1 MQVLFSWLGS
11 DELSKPDGPGGP
23 LTQAI
28 RERGKTF
35 DRICL
40 LNNLSPEGAAAYV
53 QSLPNPSR
61 VSIIGAPL
69 VSPVDYREIHSQAV
83 KAVDTFR
90 ARAPRAELSFLLNSG
105 TPPMGS
111 VWLLLGKSRYHAQLL
126 AWSNYNRRVED
137 VDVPFEISAEFV
149 PILFERT
156 DAALRA
162 SSAEPAPV
170 DAAFTSIVGQCR
182 QMHDLIDRARR
193 VALHSVPI
201 LLEGESGTG
210 KEILARA
217 IHNASPRSK
226 GPFISVNCGAV
237 PENLAESEFFGHVK
251 GSFTGA
257 DQNRTGHFRAA
268 HGGVLFLDEIGD
280 LPLHVQVKLLRP
292 LQEREVIPVGASA
305 PVPVD
310 VRIIAATHR
319 NLVREVRDGRFR
331 EDLFY
336 RLAIAILRLPAV
348 REREGDVSLLVE
360 HLLKDINKDNRTA
373 GLAERS
379 LTPSARNR
387 LLSHTWPG
395 NVRELANT
403 LRRAAVWSSTSVV
416 GDSDIEDAILPI
428 EAGSEPSAILDRP
441 MGAGFSLDEVLNEV
455 QQHYIARALDVTHG
469 KKIEAARMLGLK
481 SHQVLNNRLSPKRGG
496 TTGRSV

>member
-1 MQVLFSWLGS
+1 MRL
-11 DELSKPDGPGGP
+11 PDP
-23 LTQAI
+23 A
-28 RERGKTF
+28 
-35 DRICL
+35 
-40 LNNLSPEGAAAYV
+40 
-53 QSLPNPSR
+53 R
-61 VSIIGAPL
+61 VSIIEAPL
-69 VSPVDYREIHSQAV
+69 SSPVDYREIHGQAV
-83 KAVDTFR
+83 KAVDAFR
-90 ARAPRAELSFLLNSG
+90 ARVPSAELSFFLNSG

-111 VWLLLGKSRYHAQLL
+111 VWLLLGKSRYQAQLL
-126 AWSNYNRRVED
+126 AWSKFHGRLES

-182 QMHDLIDRARR
+182 QMRDLLDRARR

-217 IHNASPRSK
+217 IHNASPRHK

-251 GSFTGA
+251 GAFTGA

-268 HGGVLFLDEIGD
+268 NGGVLFLDEIGD

-292 LQEREVIPVGASA
+292 LQEQEVIPAGASA

-336 RLAIAILRLPAV
+336 RLAIAVLRLPAV
-348 REREGDVSLLVE
+348 REREGDLSLLVD
-360 HLLKDINKDNRTA
+360 HLLKDINKDNRAA
-373 GLAERS
+373 GLDERS
-379 LTPSARNR
+379 LTPSAKNR
-387 LLSHTWPG
+387 LLRHTWPG

-416 GDSDIEDAILPI
+416 EASDIEDALLPV
-428 EAGSEPSAILDRP
+428 EMGGEPDAILDRP
-441 MGAGFSLDEVLNEV
+441 LGSGFSLDQVLDEV
-455 QQHYIARALDVTHG
+455 QQHYVAKALELSHG
-469 KKIEAARMLGLK
+469 KKIEAALMLGLK
-481 SHQVLNNRLSPKRGG
+481 SHQVLNNRISQRRGR
-496 TTGRSV
+496 TQTA